1 MAGEAFDLN
10 DDHAYGA
17 WREIRLA
24 SAPKRAEELVVA
36 VADLSAPTAAEQA
49 ALLERVRRANMA
61 VYATTPDGIDKTV
74 LRAFARRFGLVH
86 LDANTLSDDD
96 GITPLAVAADGP
108 RTRYIPYT
116 SRAISWHSDGYYN
129 ALDHQVRGMV
139 LHCAR
144 PAAEGGENDLL
155 DQEIAYIHL
164 RDAGRNIIAALMDPQ
179 AMMIPGNSEDGN
191 ARPDSYGPVFMVI
204 NGSLHMRYTARARNV
219 VWKDDPTVREAA
231 RRLEDLL
238 AGDSPF
244 IIRHRLA
251 AGQGLLCNNVLH
263 TRRSFR
269 DDPAAPRLLYRARF
283 HDRITGT

>member
-1 MAGEAFDLN
+1 MTGGVFDLN
-10 DDHAYGA
+10 NDLAYGA
-17 WREIRLA
+17 WREERLA
-24 SAPKRAEELVVA
+24 RAPKSAGELLVA
-36 VADLSAPTAAEQA
+36 VHDLAAPTAAEQA
-49 ALLERVRRANMA
+49 ALLERVRLANMA
-61 VYATTPDGIDKTV
+61 VYATAPDGVDKTV
-74 LRAFARRFGLVH
+74 LRAFAARFGLVH

-144 PAAEGGENDLL
+144 PAAEGGENDLI
-155 DQEIAYIHL
+155 DQEIVYIHL
-164 RDAGRNIIAALMDPQ
+164 RDAGRAHIAALMDPD
-179 AMMIPGNSEDGN
+179 AMMIPGNAEDGN
-191 ARPDSYGPVFMVI
+191 ARGDSYGPVFLVI
-204 NGSLHMRYTARARNV
+204 DGTLHMRYTARARNV
-219 VWKDDPTVREAA
+219 VWKDDPAVRDAV
-231 RRLEDLL
+231 RLLEGLL
-238 AGDSPF
+238 DGDSPF

-263 TRRSFR
+263 TRRAFR

>member
-1 MAGEAFDLN
+1 MTGGAFDLN
-10 DDHAYGA
+10 NDPAYGA
-17 WREIRLA
+17 WREERLA
-24 SAPKRAEELVVA
+24 RAPKSAGELLVEVH
-36 VADLSAPTAAEQA
+36 DLAAPTAAEQA

-61 VYATTPDGIDKTV
+61 VYATAPDAVDKTV
-74 LRAFARRFGLVH
+74 LRAFAARFGLVH

-144 PAAEGGENDLL
+144 PAAEGGENDLI
-155 DQEIAYIHL
+155 DQEIVYIHL
-164 RDAGRNIIAALMDPQ
+164 RDAGRAHIAALMDPA
-179 AMMIPGNSEDGN
+179 AMMIPGNAEDGN
-191 ARPDSYGPVFMVI
+191 ARGDSYGPVFLVI
-204 NGSLHMRYTARARNV
+204 DGTLHMRYTARARNV
-219 VWKDDPTVREAA
+219 VWKDDPAVRDAV
-231 RRLEDLL
+231 RLLEGLL
-238 AGDSPF
+238 DGDSPF

-263 TRRSFR
+263 TRRAFR

>member
-1 MAGEAFDLN
+1 MTAAAFDLN
-10 DDHAYGA
+10 NDLAYGA
-17 WREIRLA
+17 WREDRLA
-24 SAPKRAEELVVA
+24 KAPRSAGELLVA
-36 VADLSAPTAAEQA
+36 VADLSDPTAAEQA
-49 ALLERVRRANMA
+49 ALLERVRIANMA
-61 VYATTPDGIDKTV
+61 VYATAPEKVDKTV
-74 LRAFARRFGLVH
+74 LRTFAGHFGLVH

-96 GITPLAVAADGP
+96 GITPLAVADEGP

-139 LHCAR
+139 LHCAQA
-144 PAAEGGENDLL
+144 AAEGGENDLL
-155 DQEIAYIHL
+155 DQDIAYIHL
-164 RDAGRNIIAALMDPQ
+164 RDAGREHIAALMDPE

-191 ARPDSYGPVFMVI
+191 ARGDSYGPVFMVI
-204 NGSLHMRYTARARNV
+204 DGTLHMRYTARARNV
-219 VWKDDPTVREAA
+219 VWKDDAAVRDAV
-231 RRLEDLL
+231 RLLEDLL
-238 AGDSPF
+238 GGASPF

-263 TRRSFR
+263 TRRAFR